1 MQQVRFYVVHASA
14 ASGSAVLTR
23 LRRCGLKYYRERR
36 EAKKNAANT
45 KQKMSIEFLTTPAD
59 AKSETNGLA

>member
-1 MQQVRFYVVHASA
+1 MVTH
-14 ASGSAVLTR
+14 